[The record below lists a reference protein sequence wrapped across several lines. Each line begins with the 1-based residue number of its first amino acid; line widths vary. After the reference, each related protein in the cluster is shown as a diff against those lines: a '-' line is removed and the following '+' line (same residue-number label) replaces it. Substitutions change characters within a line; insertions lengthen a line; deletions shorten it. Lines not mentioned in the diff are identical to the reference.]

1 MKVKHILVLFLIA
14 YISMT
19 IGTLLKIMHWTYGD
33 EFIIL
38 ATIIKVIVG
47 ILAIWKL
54 FTMQGF
60 KDFLNK

>member
-1 MKVKHILVLFLIA
+1 MKVKHILALFLITF
-14 YISMT
+14 IIMT
-19 IGTLLKIMHWTYGD
+19 IGTLFKIMHWPYGN